1 MSLIVYTTNV
11 YLLPGMSI
19 KVEAEWDPDRGIGEF
34 AYMGKLNIS
43 STRSQEDLSKTNG
56 FYLED
61 TKAGDLTPV
70 SNEPAVIYTHKKP
83 VNNSIWFVAREG
95 AGTRRG
101 VCNVMSVPIHDH
113 SSIVQGGPAYGT
125 YFSDDEA
132 DAN

>member
-1 MSLIVYTTNV
+1 MALNITSTNV

-19 KVEAEWDPDRGIGEF
+19 KVLAELDVFSSVGEF
-34 AYMGKLNIS
+34 AFMDELTVNDEKK
-43 STRSQEDLSKTNG
+43 DLALTNG
-56 FYLED
+56 FYLENED
-61 TKAGDLTPV
+61 VGTLTV
-70 SNEPAVIYTHKKP
+70 VENEPAVIYTHKKP
-83 VNNSIWFVAREG
+83 EKNSIWFVARIG

-132 DAN
+132 DEE

>member
-1 MSLIVYTTNV
+1 MALAVYTTNV

-19 KVEAEWDPDRGIGEF
+19 KVEAEFDPDRGIGEF
-34 AYMGKLNIS
+34 AYMKELEVSPGRNENLATN
-43 STRSQEDLSKTNG
+43 NG

-61 TKAGDLTPV
+61 IEVGEITPV
-70 SNEPAVIYTHKKP
+70 EGEPAVIYTHKKP
-83 VNNSIWFVAREG
+83 ASNSIWFVAREG
-95 AGTRRG
+95 AGARRG

-132 DAN
+132 DAE

>member
-1 MSLIVYTTNV
+1 MALNITSTNV

-19 KVEAEWDPDRGIGEF
+19 KILAELDAFSSVGEF
-34 AYMGKLNIS
+34 AFMDELIIGDETK
-43 STRSQEDLSKTNG
+43 DLSLTNG
-56 FYLED
+56 FYLENEEVG
-61 TKAGDLTPV
+61 TITAV
-70 SNEPAVIYTHKKP
+70 ENEPAVIYTHKKP
-83 VNNSIWFVAREG
+83 EKNSIWFVARIG

-132 DAN
+132 DEE